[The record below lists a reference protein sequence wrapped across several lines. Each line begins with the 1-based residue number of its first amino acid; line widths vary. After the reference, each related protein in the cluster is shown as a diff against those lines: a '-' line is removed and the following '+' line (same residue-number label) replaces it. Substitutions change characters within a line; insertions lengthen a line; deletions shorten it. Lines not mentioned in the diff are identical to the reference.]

1 MINHLNRNGIREYIK
16 AILLFND
23 IEDFDSLKI
32 SFYERIINEL
42 NNIHDKDKCICICD
56 TLINSLQNK
65 ELFNLFISNDKLL
78 KLLFKFL
85 YNNINN
91 INNLK
96 SLLSLLK

>member
-1 MINHLNRNGIREYIK
+1 MINHLNRKGIGECIK
-16 AILLFND
+16 IILLFND
-23 IEDFDSLKI
+23 IEHFDSLKI
-32 SFYERIINEL
+32 SFCERILKL
-42 NNIHDKDKCICICD
+42 NNIHDKDKYICICN

-65 ELFNLFISNDKLL
+65 VFFNLFMSNDELL

>member
-1 MINHLNRNGIREYIK
+1 MINHLNRNGIGEYIK

-65 ELFNLFISNDKLL
+65 ELFILFMSNNKLL

-85 YNNINN
+85 
-91 INNLK
+91 
-96 SLLSLLK
+96 